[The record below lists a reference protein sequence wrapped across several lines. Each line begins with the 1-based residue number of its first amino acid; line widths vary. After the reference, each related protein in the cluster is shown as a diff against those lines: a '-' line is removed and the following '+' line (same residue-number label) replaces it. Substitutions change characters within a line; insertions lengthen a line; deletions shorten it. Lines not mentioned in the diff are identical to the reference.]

1 MSIEPWQWQEETWRT
16 MVGRARA
23 GRSLKPASWPQGA
36 RCAVAISFDADH
48 ETIPLRDND
57 ESPMRISQG
66 HYGARQAMPRIRR
79 LLERESVPAT
89 FFYPAV
95 SALLHPNEVRAVAED
110 GHEIGIHSWIHEVNT
125 ALPRE
130 AERELTFRARDTLA
144 KISGV
149 EPVGIRTASWDF
161 SVNTLDIIREMK
173 LLYDSSLMAD
183 DDPYELEDQGE
194 PTGIVELPPEW
205 IRDDAVYFNML
216 RFSGLRPYTPP
227 SAVEEIFTAEFDG
240 AWDEGG
246 MFLLTMH
253 PHIIGHRSRLPLLER
268 LIGHIKAK
276 GGCWFAH
283 ACPGR
288 GVVPYQRPM
297 TLGRGWCES
306 GALHRGNAAG
316 ITTLRKNPI
325 IAAFTCSGRSCW
337 VQCPHP
343 GSMIVSRNL
352 GTTVGR
358 FATMSAAPG
367 NASTKSRSPATYSA
381 GTVTFAP
388 ANGARSSQFRSMFR
402 YQFNPPRNPVRANS
416 AA

>member
-1 MSIEPWQWQEETWRT
+1 MSIEPWQWEEETWRK

-23 GRSLKPASWPQGA
+23 GRSLRPASWPQGA

-66 HYGARQAMPRIRR
+66 HYGARQAVPRIRR

-125 ALPRE
+125 ALSRE

-161 SVNTLDIIREMK
+161 SVSTLDIIREMK

-276 GGCWFAH
+276 GGCWFGTH
-283 ACPGR
+283 AQ
-288 GVVPYQRPM
+288 VAE
-297 TLGRGWCES
+297 WC
-306 GALHRGNAAG
+306 R
-316 ITTLRKNPI
+316 I
-325 IAAFTCSGRSCW
+325 
-337 VQCPHP
+337 
-343 GSMIVSRNL
+343 SM
-352 GTTVGR
+352 
-358 FATMSAAPG
+358 
-367 NASTKSRSPATYSA
+367 K
-381 GTVTFAP
+381 
-388 ANGARSSQFRSMFR
+388 
-402 YQFNPPRNPVRANS
+402 
-416 AA
+416 